1 MATAFLHTLQSLKAD
16 RGRRSVLGLLL
27 VATLLA
33 AWSAWFLLARVARYE
48 VTETARLEVDR
59 AMYPIQ
65 APMLGRV
72 VSARLSLGQEVQAG
86 DLLVELD
93 ADPERLQIK
102 QERARLSAIE
112 PEIRALRDEAAATA
126 QARGSEQDATR
137 AAVDEARARF
147 QEAEALS
154 RLASAEAERLARL
167 DREGLIPRRDL
178 DQGRAQADRRRA
190 AAESLRLA
198 LERLERE
205 QRTRESDRDV
215 HLKRLQG
222 EISRLEGERTATLAA
237 IDRLD
242 YEVERRRIR
251 APVAGRLGEAATL
264 RIGAVVADGEKLA
277 AVVPS
282 GVVRVVAE
290 FPPAAM
296 GRIRAGQHG
305 QLRLHGFPWAQY
317 GSVPLTVSSAGNE
330 LRDGRIRVELSLDS
344 KTSSLIPLQ
353 HGLPGSVEV
362 EVERVAP
369 AVLVLRA
376 AGRLV
381 GAPVR

>member
-16 RGRRSVLGLLL
+16 RGRRPVLGLLL

-59 AMYPIQ
+59 ATHPIQ
-65 APMLGRV
+65 APMVGRV
-72 VSARLSLGQEVQAG
+72 VSSRLALGQEVQAG
-86 DLLVELD
+86 DVLVELD

-102 QERARLSAIE
+102 QERARLNAVE
-112 PEIRALRDEAAATA
+112 PEILALRDEAAATA
-126 QARGSEQDATR
+126 QARASEQEATR
-137 AAVDEARARF
+137 AAVEEARARF
-147 QEAEALS
+147 QEGDALS

-178 DQGRAQADRRRA
+178 DQGKAQADRRRA

-205 QRTRESDRDV
+205 QHTRESDRDV

-222 EISRLEGERTATLAA
+222 EISRLEGQRTTTLAA
-237 IDRLD
+237 IDRLE
-242 YEVERRRIR
+242 YEIERRRIR

-290 FPPAAM
+290 FPPAAL
-296 GRIRAGQHG
+296 GRIRAGQPG

-330 LRDGRIRVELSLDS
+330 LRDGRIRVELSIDS
-344 KTSSLIPLQ
+344 KTPSLIPLQ

-376 AGRLV
+376 AGRLI